1 MKSIRRW
8 FGLLAV
14 VWAGLTVGIGLT
26 AQPPVSE
33 TCGEMVRLALQTAG
47 DACQATGRNQVC
59 YGHVSGA
66 LIPRS
71 EAQSVAWEQVGDTAS
86 LTAIEGFTLS
96 PLDET
101 TDQWGVAVMQVQA
114 SLPDTL
120 PGQNVTMVLFG
131 DVTIED
137 AVDDQARI
145 DGQTLAA
152 ANVRLSPSTT
162 GVVVGSIPAD
172 SPVIIT
178 GQTLNRAGE
187 TWLRIKYEDYR
198 TRTGWVL
205 ADLVQVDLAALPS
218 VEADSL
224 VYNPMQAFYLRTGL
238 GAPQCGEV
246 PTDGVM
252 VQTPEGA
259 GLINLN
265 VNGASISLGSTAFLT
280 NQTTSDGTGALAVT
294 LLEGQGIV
302 ESQGVTRVLVP
313 GSQTTITLDETNQ
326 ASSIPSRPAAYDP
339 AEFSAYQAHLTE
351 RGVELP
357 PPAADSQIEAQNPT
371 SQPNQPPRQ
380 PPTCEDTDGDGACDT
395 CNDRNRN
402 GICDGLECI
411 DRDGDGI
418 CNSCQDRNRN
428 GVCDFDECLDADGDG
443 RCDERCFDLNE
454 NGICDGQEPGQECQ
468 DRNNNG
474 VCDRDECLD
483 ADGDGR
489 CDEACM
495 DRNNNGICDRDE
507 CLDADGDGVCDEACI
522 DSDGN
527 GRCDRDECRANPT
540 LPICPDLDGGGDEGT
555 CDELVDGG
563 SCDDEPEP
571 TICLPNDPRPVCTG
585 CADQNGDGI
594 CDINQCIDRDGD
606 GRCDCADL
614 NQNGVC
620 DGQEKP

>member
-1 MKSIRRW
+1 MYGVKRVGKAEAMKSIRRW
-8 FGLLAV
+8 FGVLAV
-14 VWAGLTVGIGLT
+14 VCAGLTVGVSLT

-33 TCGEMVRLALQTAG
+33 TCGEMVRMALQTAG
-47 DACQATGRNQVC
+47 TACQATGRNQVC
-59 YGHVSGA
+59 YGNLSGE

-71 EAQSVAWEQVGDTAS
+71 EAQPVAWEQVGDTAA
-86 LTAIEGFTLS
+86 LTDIEGFTLS
-96 PLDET
+96 PLNET

-172 SPVIIT
+172 SPIVVT

-187 TWLRIKYEDYR
+187 TWLRVKYEDYR

-205 ADLVQVDLAALPS
+205 SDLVQVDLAALPS

-265 VNGASISLGSTAFLT
+265 VNGANISLGSTAFLT
-280 NQTTSDGTGALAVT
+280 NKPSDGGTGELAVT

-313 GSQTTITLDETNQ
+313 GSETTITLDESNQ
-326 ASSIPSRPAAYDP
+326 AASIPSRPTAYDP
-339 AEFSAYQAHLTE
+339 TQFSAYQADLTE

-357 PPAADSQIEAQNPT
+357 PPAAEGQIEAQNPT
-371 SQPNQPPRQ
+371 TSSDEPIREIPD
-380 PPTCEDTDGDGACDT
+380 CDDVDDDGVCDGCP
-395 CNDRNRN
+395 DRNRN
-402 GICDGLECI
+402 GVCDGLECI
-411 DRDGDGI
+411 DRDGDTV
-418 CNSCQDRNRN
+418 CDSCPDRNRN
-428 GVCDFDECLDADGDG
+428 GVCDFDECLDENADGI
-443 RCDERCFDLNE
+443 CDERCFDLNE
-454 NGICDGQEPGQECQ
+454 NGICDGQEQDEECQ
-468 DRNNNG
+468 DRN
-474 VCDRDECLD
+474 R
-483 ADGDGR
+483 
-489 CDEACM
+489 
-495 DRNNNGICDRDE
+495 NGICDRDE

-527 GRCDRDECRANPT
+527 GRCDRDECRADPT
-540 LPICPDLDGGGDEGT
+540 LPICPDLDGSGGGDEGS

-563 SCDDEPEP
+563 SCETEPDP
-571 TICLPNDPRPVCTG
+571 NICLPNDPRPVCTG
-585 CADQNGDGI
+585 CADQNRDGI